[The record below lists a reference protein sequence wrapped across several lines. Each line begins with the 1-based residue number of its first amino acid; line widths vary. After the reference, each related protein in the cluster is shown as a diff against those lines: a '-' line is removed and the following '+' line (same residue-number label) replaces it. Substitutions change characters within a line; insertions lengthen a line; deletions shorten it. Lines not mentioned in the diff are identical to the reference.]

1 MKLNIGT
8 VFSGIGAF
16 EQALEK
22 MNLAYN
28 VIFACDNDKYV
39 KQSYFANYDISEENW
54 YNDIIQLNG
63 SKYKNKIDLFVG
75 GSPCQSF
82 SSIGFQKG
90 LDDDRGLLIFE
101 FIRLVN
107 RLGT

>member
-28 VIFACDNDKYV
+28 VVFACDNDKYV

-54 YNDIIQLNG
+54 YNDTWIVNING
-63 SKYKNKIDLFVG
+63 TVF
-75 GSPCQSF
+75 
-82 SSIGFQKG
+82 
-90 LDDDRGLLIFE
+90 
-101 FIRLVN
+101 
-107 RLGT
+107 